1 MRNRIREFREK
12 MGISQGKLTEACGVS
27 RQTINAIENNKHD
40 PGLKL
45 AFGENTGR
53 HDGGTVFSGE
63 RGKGWAM
70 NKLGTLTAVP
80 LFLVFLLISG
90 FALYKRIRYGTADAA
105 GIFFGFLALS
115 YFFQWL
121 NRGRHEQNGEK
132 DEPGRHIETQSAK
145 IGYYV
150 LMILSAS
157 ILFISEGTFSF
168 NEIDNYPLLIVVGLT
183 FVTVPITGFI
193 YSRKLD

>member
-1 MRNRIREFREK
+1 
-12 MGISQGKLTEACGVS
+12 
-27 RQTINAIENNKHD
+27 
-40 PGLKL
+40 
-45 AFGENTGR
+45 
-53 HDGGTVFSGE
+53 
-63 RGKGWAM
+63 M
-70 NKLGTLTAVP
+70 NELGTLTAVP

-90 FALYKRIRYGTADAA
+90 FALYKRIRYGTAYAA

-157 ILFISEGTFSF
+157 ILFISEETFSF